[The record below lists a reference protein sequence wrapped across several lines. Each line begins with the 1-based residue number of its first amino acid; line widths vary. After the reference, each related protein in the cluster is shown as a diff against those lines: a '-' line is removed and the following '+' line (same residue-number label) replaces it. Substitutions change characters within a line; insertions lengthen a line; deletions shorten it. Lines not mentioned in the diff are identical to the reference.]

1 MTRGKKRFWIA
12 VLVLV
17 VVGSAAVKISRRLP
31 SKSVLVLEVGGA
43 IEEQRPS
50 GEHPIAAPSVTLL
63 HDLTDAMDTARE
75 DSRITGLVAKISP
88 LEAGWA
94 KVQEIR
100 AHLLAFHKSGKPN
113 ICYLGED
120 LPGNREYYLATA
132 CDQIWLVPT
141 GALGVR
147 GLLVQS
153 LFVRGTLD
161 KLKIYPDFYHIAEY
175 KTAANFFT
183 EKQYTAAHREMA
195 DSLLRSALEH
205 YATGVAQARHLDRS
219 QCEALLGKGPYL
231 AAEALAHKLIDRLA
245 YWDEVRKLFED
256 KNGEW
261 KPVELKRYL
270 KEVKN
275 EGRETLAVVHATG
288 AIETGDSGWSP
299 LEGFRMGADSVSADL
314 RRVRED
320 DDIKAVILR
329 VDSPGGSA
337 VASELIR
344 REVDLT
350 RKRKP
355 VVVSMSDVAGSGG
368 YWISM
373 SGSKILADP
382 STLTGSIGV
391 VFGKFNLAGL
401 YALLGLSTD
410 HLASS
415 ESATLLWEQQ
425 NFTAAQREVVLKF
438 MRDIYARFTQ
448 GVAEGRKMSVEAVDK
463 IGKGRVWTGAQ
474 AKDLGLVDEV
484 GDFNRAV
491 AVAKELAK
499 IEAKTRVK
507 LVRYPEEIPWWKRW
521 LSEDESQ
528 VDVIGRIRIEMQR
541 LVRARSSVQA
551 RMPFDLTIR

>member
-12 VLVLV
+12 VLVLIM
-17 VVGSAAVKISRRLP
+17 VGYAAVKISRRLP
-31 SKSVLVLEVGGA
+31 SKSVLVLEAGGA

-50 GEHPIAAPSVTLL
+50 GDRPVGAPSVTLL
-63 HDLTDAMDTARE
+63 HELTDTIDTARE
-75 DSRITGLVAKISP
+75 DSRITGLVVKITPSD
-88 LEAGWA
+88 AGWA

-120 LPGNREYYLATA
+120 FPDNREYYLATA
-132 CDQIWLVPT
+132 CDQVWLVPT
-141 GALGVR
+141 AELGIR
-147 GLLVQS
+147 GLLAES
-153 LFVRGTLD
+153 MFVRGTLD
-161 KLKIYPDFYHIAEY
+161 KLKIYPDYYHIAEY

-195 DSLLRSALEH
+195 DSLLRSALEQ
-205 YATGVAQARHLDRS
+205 YATGAAQARHLDRA
-219 QCEALLGKGPYL
+219 QFEALLEKGPYL
-231 AAEALAHKLIDRLA
+231 ASEAFSRKLVDRLA

-256 KNGEW
+256 KNGDW
-261 KPVELKRYL
+261 KPVGLKRYR

-275 EGRETLAVVHATG
+275 EGGETLAVVHATG
-288 AIETGDSGWSP
+288 VIQTGDSGWSP
-299 LEGFRMGADSVSADL
+299 LEGFLMGADSVAGDL

-320 DDIKAVILR
+320 DDVKAVILR

-337 VASELIR
+337 VASEIIR
-344 REVDLT
+344 REVELT
-350 RKRKP
+350 RKKKP

-368 YWISM
+368 YWIAM
-373 SGSKILADP
+373 SGSKILAGP

-401 YALLGLSTD
+401 YGLLGLSTD

-415 ESATLLWEQQ
+415 ENATLFWEQQ
-425 NFTAAQREVVLKF
+425 NFTPAQRDVILKF
-438 MRDIYARFTQ
+438 MQDIYATFTK
-448 GVAEGRKMSVEAVDK
+448 GVAEGRKMSVEAVDR

-474 AKDLGLVDEV
+474 AKELGLVDEV
-484 GDFNRAV
+484 GDFSGAV
-491 AVAKELAK
+491 VVAKELAR

-528 VDVIGRIRIEMQR
+528 ADVLRGIRTEMQR
-541 LVRARSSVQA
+541 LVRSRSSAQA